1 MQKGILPCHCCTS
14 IPSASPS
21 LPPQAL
27 GILLFASL
35 PCPPPQREAE
45 ILFPPPHTCV
55 VLGMPQELL
64 LQSEEPTAGG
74 MGTHILLLQQV
85 LVLDVMLK

>member
-1 MQKGILPCHCCTS
+1 MR
-14 IPSASPS
+14 
-21 LPPQAL
+21 AL
-27 GILLFASL
+27 KRPGTVLTDVVPLI
-35 PCPPPQREAE
+35 
-45 ILFPPPHTCV
+45 CV
-55 VLGMPQELL
+55 VLGMSQELL